1 MSGYRIH
8 TIIYLAFSVAL
19 TYLLKDYLFRESP
32 LETIIFSIG
41 IGAVYSILPDIDI
54 PSSLI
59 RRIVERMSL
68 AAIIISIAAYFVL
81 QAAFFL
87 YFASVLALCLL
98 VLWLFKHRTFFHSLA
113 AAALLSAPLLLLDP
127 VIAGYALLG
136 YLTHLAVDG
145 KLFHLI

>member
-98 VLWLFKHRTFFHSLA
+98 VLWLIILRDIIILQME
-113 AAALLSAPLLLLDP
+113 
-127 VIAGYALLG
+127 
-136 YLTHLAVDG
+136 
-145 KLFHLI
+145 

>member
-8 TIIYLAFSVAL
+8 TIIYLALSVAV
-19 TYLLKDYLFRESP
+19 TYLLKDYLFRESS
-32 LETIIFSIG
+32 LETILFSIG

-59 RRIVERMSL
+59 RRIVEELSL
-68 AAIIISIAAYFVL
+68 AAIVISITAYLLL

-87 YFASVLALCLL
+87 YFAGVLAICLS

-113 AAALLSAPLLLLDP
+113 AAALLSSPLLLLDP
-127 VIAGYALLG
+127 LFAGYALLG
-136 YLTHLAVDG
+136 YLTHLAIDG
-145 KLFHLI
+145 KIFHFI